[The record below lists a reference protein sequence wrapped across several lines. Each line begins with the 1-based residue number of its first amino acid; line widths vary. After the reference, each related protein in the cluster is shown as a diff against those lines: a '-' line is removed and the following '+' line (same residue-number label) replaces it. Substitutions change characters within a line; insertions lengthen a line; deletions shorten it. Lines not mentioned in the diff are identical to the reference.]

1 MTASDGVARPEKEN
15 RDDRT
20 MPLQCGALRGHG
32 TNRLGRVCSVPLSAT
47 SSLCPVRLSRRNE
60 YTARVRKERIGH
72 GDERGHC
79 LCYKD
84 SVTTDS
90 VFSTAGHAIVLT
102 HNIYPAEIVFVL

>member
-1 MTASDGVARPEKEN
+1 
-15 RDDRT
+15 
-20 MPLQCGALRGHG
+20 
-32 TNRLGRVCSVPLSAT
+32 
-47 SSLCPVRLSRRNE
+47 
-60 YTARVRKERIGH
+60 
-72 GDERGHC
+72 